1 MSLTMELFMNISKY
15 FFITFSF
22 LFLNSMAHATGVLT
36 VKEEI
41 TLKAGAEKVWSTIG
55 SFGGLHTWHPAA
67 TKTDLKGSGIDAG
80 DTRILTLGDG
90 ATITEV
96 LVDHDSGKMTYTY
109 VITAS
114 PLPVKGYRSELKVI
128 AEGKGQSRVIWS
140 SNFDS
145 NGAEDTKAIEVI
157 TGVYKG
163 GLSALTESLGK

>member
-1 MSLTMELFMNISKY
+1 MELFMKIAMNLFALILSLS
-15 FFITFSF
+15 FFNATA
-22 LFLNSMAHATGVLT
+22 NATGTLT

-41 TLKAGAEKVWSTIG
+41 TLKANAEKVWSAIG

-67 TKTDLKGSGIDAG
+67 TKTDLKGSGADAG

-96 LVDHDSGKMTYTY
+96 LVDHDNKKMSYTY

-114 PLPVKGYRSELKVI
+114 PLPVKGYHSELKVVS
-128 AEGKGQSRVIWS
+128 EGKGKSRVIWS

-145 NGAEDTKAIEVI
+145 NGAEDAKAIEAI

-163 GLSALTESLGK
+163 GLSALSESLGK